1 MRKETDWSIGA
12 CMDCPHGKWGSTPMP
27 SLCVHPKI
35 KIDVPDG
42 YVSGKILPSKDY
54 HTRIPD
60 WCPLEDA
67 DD

>member
-1 MRKETDWSIGA
+1 
-12 CMDCPHGKWGSTPMP
+12 MDCPHGKWGSTPMP